1 MMRHFRRNK
10 EWIHHSVAGWKSRE
24 HSNAPDCRMNN
35 VQWEEGWREAGR
47 RQTVQGFMGQ
57 LEDLDSF
64 QWKNGESLKGSG
76 QRVMWPE
83 LSFGKS
89 SLVAMWGL
97 VYRWGRPG
105 QLHQLRDAAGI
116 SAKDDGG
123 GCGWRALVQW
133 LCAKALESIS
143 GIQSLPGIL
152 NNCVIL
158 DKLLLCTRFSSSVN

>member
-1 MMRHFRRNK
+1 
-10 EWIHHSVAGWKSRE
+10 
-24 HSNAPDCRMNN
+24 
-35 VQWEEGWREAGR
+35 
-47 RQTVQGFMGQ
+47 
-57 LEDLDSF
+57 
-64 QWKNGESLKGSG
+64 
-76 QRVMWPE
+76 
-83 LSFGKS
+83 
-89 SLVAMWGL
+89 MWGL

-123 GCGWRALVQW
+123 SRGWRALVQW

-158 DKLLLCTRFSSSVN
+158 DKLLNFSARDFPHL